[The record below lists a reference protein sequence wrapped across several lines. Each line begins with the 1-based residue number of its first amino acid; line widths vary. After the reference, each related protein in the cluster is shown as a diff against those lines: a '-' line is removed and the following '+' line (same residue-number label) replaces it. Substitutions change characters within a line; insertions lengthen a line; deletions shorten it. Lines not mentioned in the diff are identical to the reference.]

1 VVTMTIKG
9 NVISCEECGRQMSVP
24 MEPDSSKESIEDR
37 ARRFAADEGWGH
49 TNREDYCPI
58 HH

>member
-1 VVTMTIKG
+1 MTIKG

-24 MEPDSSKESIEDR
+24 MEPDSSKESLEDR

-49 TNREDYCPI
+49 TNREDYCPV